1 VKKEC
6 SIKIVG
12 CGFIGKKVGVRLS
25 ERKLAVTCFVRSEQS
40 LAECKNYDLD
50 VVKCDLDEKNIGLA
64 DNVLR
69 QFEGSC
75 IAYFAPPPKTGLQDT
90 RMQYFVALLNNLKI
104 TPAKI
109 VLISTTGVYGDCQ
122 GDWIDESRGV
132 NPQADRAHRRLSAE
146 TQVQNYCDEKN
157 IDCVVFRVPG
167 IYSDEKLPVKRIS
180 SGEPVVRAEDSGYT
194 NRIHADDLAAF
205 CVEALSEKVESGV
218 YNCCDGNP
226 STMNDYFMKVADAL
240 NISRPDEIS
249 LQQAKQ
255 ELSAGM
261 LSYLAESK
269 RIKNTSLLT
278 NFKTQFKHPNLD
290 AGLKKVRE
298 KNA

>member
-1 VKKEC
+1 MKNEC
-6 SIKIVG
+6 SIKIIG

-40 LAECKNYDLD
+40 FSECGNYDLD
-50 VVKCDLDEKNIGLA
+50 VAICDLDEKNIGLEE
-64 DNVLR
+64 NVLD
-69 QFEGSC
+69 QFWGSC

-90 RMQYFVALLNNLKI
+90 RMQHFVDMLNKLKI
-104 TPAKI
+104 SPAKI
-109 VLISTTGVYGDCQ
+109 LLISTTGIYGDCQ
-122 GDWIDESRGV
+122 GDWIDESRDV

-146 TQVQNYCDEKN
+146 TQIQNYCDEKN
-157 IDCVVFRVPG
+157 IDCVVLRVPG
-167 IYSDEKLPVKRIS
+167 IYSHEKLPVKRIT

-205 CVEALSEKVESGV
+205 CIEALTEEVESGV

-226 STMNDYFMKVADAL
+226 STMNDYFMQVADAL

-269 RIKNTSLLT
+269 RIKNTRLLA
-278 NFKTQFKHPNLD
+278 NFKTQFKYPNLH